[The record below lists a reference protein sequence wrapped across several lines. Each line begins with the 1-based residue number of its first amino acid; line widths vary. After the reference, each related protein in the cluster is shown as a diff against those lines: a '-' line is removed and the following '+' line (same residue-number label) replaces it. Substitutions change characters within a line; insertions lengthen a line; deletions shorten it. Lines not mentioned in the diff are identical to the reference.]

1 MVSSISVL
9 NDCDLAD
16 IFLERL
22 RFFLRLSTNEDD
34 ALLKM
39 LFSAAVNYAEEKLA
53 IKIGKNESG
62 NYPDA
67 LMITIFRHVFF
78 LYESRGISSGTSS
91 GYASFE
97 TKEIQALYQPFIL
110 NNFNI

>member
-78 LYESRGISSGTSS
+78 YMKVVEFHQGLRPDMRRLKQKKFKLFISLL
-91 GYASFE
+91 F
-97 TKEIQALYQPFIL
+97 
-110 NNFNI
+110 